1 MLSKEKMKIT
11 KIDLLYSDP
20 VEDNWRPSF
29 CRIYTDNGIYGDGEV
44 ALSYGGA
51 KEAAFA
57 EMKELAHLLIGMNPL
72 EHEVVWQKLYRN
84 SFFGKNAGP
93 VILGAISAFD
103 VALWD
108 IKGKYYHAPL
118 WELLGGKQRDH
129 LIAYASQLQMG
140 WGESRRPAATPQDYV
155 NNTKIALAKG
165 FQAVKINF
173 LTFDEQ
179 GKQVP
184 WQKQT
189 AFLSSNYLNL
199 AEERIKAVRNI
210 LGENGELIL
219 ENHALTDKLSAVQY
233 GKMASKYN
241 ILYFEEPVKPDPDL
255 LGYVHQETGL
265 NIASG
270 DFKRAFDQNSIQ
282 VAQPDIC
289 TAGGVT
295 EVKKICDMA
304 DTNEIGVQIHVAG
317 SNLATAVS
325 LNLEATL
332 PNFVI
337 HEYNINTE
345 MSKMLSLTKYDY
357 EPENGVF
364 TVPNRPG
371 IGNEISNY
379 AFKHSRVVTVK

>member
-270 DFKRAFDQNSIQ
+270 ERMYSRWDFKRAFDQNSCS
-282 VAQPDIC
+282 ARYLYC
-289 TAGGVT
+289 RW
-295 EVKKICDMA
+295 C
-304 DTNEIGVQIHVAG
+304 
-317 SNLATAVS
+317 
-325 LNLEATL
+325 
-332 PNFVI
+332 
-337 HEYNINTE
+337 
-345 MSKMLSLTKYDY
+345 
-357 EPENGVF
+357 
-364 TVPNRPG
+364 NR
-371 IGNEISNY
+371 S
-379 AFKHSRVVTVK
+379 